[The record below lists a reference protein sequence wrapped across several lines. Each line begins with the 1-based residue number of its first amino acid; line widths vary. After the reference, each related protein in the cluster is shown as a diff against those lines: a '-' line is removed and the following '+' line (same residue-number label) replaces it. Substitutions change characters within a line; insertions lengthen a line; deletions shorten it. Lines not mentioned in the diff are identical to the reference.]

1 MNKMRKS
8 ALILGALFLIFTGC
22 RKEPTKGGHSNGE
35 STFVR
40 VVETPRTWDGNKR
53 ADITYQL
60 LVYSFAD
67 RDGDGWGDLGGI
79 TDKLDYID
87 GLGVSAIWLSP
98 IHPAMS
104 YHGYDVLD
112 YAGLD
117 TRYGTMGD
125 FTRLVQAANAKGIKI
140 YLDYVINHSGREHWW
155 FQKAI
160 EGPDSPYREFY
171 IFSDDPQK
179 DIAAGNIPMIATEG
193 AGGYDSGQWF
203 PISATGS
210 QKLTF
215 TLDWKND
222 NRPTVTVTP
231 VQEAD
236 GTAQTTSALAGA
248 DTKYLYYGDGN
259 LLPFESK
266 GEQKYELTVDF
277 ASAWGF
283 LVRTSATQWTNKT
296 KYGAQ
301 NSAAAAITFGE
312 PFVLYTH
319 DNPDNVH
326 DVQLPGATM
335 FHSHFWTNWF
345 ADLNFGAVETAETS
359 PAFLALTE
367 DAKIWIDAGAE
378 GFRLDAVKHIYHNE
392 HSNENPLF
400 LNKFYETLNEY
411 FKQTR
416 SHDIYM
422 VGEVFS
428 DYAQVAP
435 YYEGLPALF
444 EFSFWHRLQW
454 ALNEQ
459 TGCYFAKDILEFE
472 RAYVATTY
480 KENIRATKLSNH
492 DEVRARTQLGH
503 SLAKT
508 KLAAAVLLTS
518 GGSPYVYYGEE
529 LGYIGTKTQGD
540 VYVRSPM
547 MWGDAYTTTYTDQID
562 PALSRTVE
570 PVPKQQADTASLLT
584 LYRKLAKVRNTYPA
598 LATGTTTE
606 HPVYNHN
613 AYGTWPQIAA
623 WYRTEGNE
631 KLLVLHNFGNDQA
644 VFALEDRIDHA
655 VLTQGNVYLKEEKQG
670 YTLKMD
676 AWSSVVFNIK

>member
-1 MNKMRKS
+1 MHKMRKS

-22 RKEPTKGGHSNGE
+22 HKVPTPGGDPNGE

-40 VVETPRTWDGNKR
+40 VKETPRTWDGNKR
-53 ADITYQL
+53 AGITYQL

-87 GLGVSAIWLSP
+87 SLGASAIWLSP
-98 IHPAMS
+98 VHPAMS

-112 YAGLD
+112 YAQLNPV
-117 TRYGTMGD
+117 YGTMDD
-125 FTRLVQAANAKGIKI
+125 FTELVRVAKTKGIKI
-140 YLDYVINHSGREHWW
+140 YLDYVINHTGREHWW
-155 FQKAI
+155 FQKAL
-160 EGPDSPYREFY
+160 EGPDNPYRDYF

-179 DIAAGNIPMIATEG
+179 DIAAGKIPMIATEG

-203 PISATGS
+203 PISATGN
-210 QKLTF
+210 QKLKF
-215 TLDWKND
+215 TLDWKNAA
-222 NRPTVTVTP
+222 RPSVTVTP
-231 VQEAD
+231 AESTPGDAF
-236 GTAQTTSALAGA
+236 AASGA
-248 DTKYLYYGDGN
+248 DSPKYLYFGDGIMKQFTD
-259 LLPFESK
+259 L
-266 GEQKYELTVDF
+266 GGGQYELTTDF
-277 ASAWGF
+277 ASSWGF
-283 LVRTSATQWTNKT
+283 LIRTSTTQWDKET

-301 NSAAAAITFGE
+301 NASASTLAFGQ
-312 PFVLYTH
+312 PFTLYTH

-326 DVQLPGATM
+326 NLLLPGATM

-345 ADLNFGAVETAETS
+345 ADLNFGAVATAEQS
-359 PAFLALTE
+359 PAFKAITD
-367 DAKIWIDAGAE
+367 DAKIWLDAGVE

-392 HSNENPLF
+392 HSDENPQF
-400 LNKFYETLNEY
+400 LNKFYGTMNEY
-411 FKQTR
+411 FRQTR

-428 DYAQVAP
+428 DYTQVAP
-435 YYEGLPALF
+435 YYKGLPALF
-444 EFSFWHRLQW
+444 EFSFWYRLQW

-459 TGCYFAKDILEFE
+459 TGCYFAKDMLEFE
-472 RAYVATTY
+472 
-480 KENIRATKLSNH
+480 KEYAPYRKDYIRATKLSNH
-492 DEVRARTQLGH
+492 DEVRARTQLNG
-503 SLAKT
+503 SLART

-547 MWGDAYTTTYTDQID
+547 LWGDAYTTSYTNQID
-562 PALSRTVE
+562 PALSRTVGT
-570 PVPKQQADTASLLT
+570 VPGQEADTSSLLR
-584 LYRKLAKVRNTYPA
+584 LYRKFAKVRNTYPA

-613 AYGTWPQIAA
+613 AFSMWPQIAA

-631 KLLVLHNFGNDQA
+631 KLLVLHNFGKDQA

-655 VLTQGNVYLKEEKQG
+655 VITQGNVYVKEEKEG